1 MKEFPRFNDSQMQC
15 TFTANQ
21 MKLLLT
27 LVRDSLDKLDQGIS
41 KEDIAHFVQLGNKI
55 NSTYTFTHYQ
65 AMPEKLFSD
74 IDALYE
80 SLLDPFIKKKLEY
93 VELFREDLNR
103 HFEENYDR
111 EVFYLEDGQTLKI
124 ADSGTVYG

>member
-15 TFTANQ
+15 TFSANQ

-27 LVRDSLDKLDQGIS
+27 LVRDMFDKLYQGIA
-41 KEDIAHFVQLGNKI
+41 KEDVEHFVLLGNKI
-55 NSTYTFTHYQ
+55 NSTHTFTHYQ
-65 AMPEKLFSD
+65 ALPEKLFTD
-74 IDALYE
+74 IDALYTV
-80 SLLDPFIKKKLEY
+80 LLDAFVQKKLEY
-93 VELFREDLNR
+93 VEFVREDLNR

-111 EVFYLEDGQTLKI
+111 EVFHLEDGQTLKI